1 MERKS
6 NIIVIFAY
14 LLLVIVFFF
23 LGLMLGNVNR
33 PKPVVST
40 AVQRSEL
47 MSVSLPAAIEE
58 KLKYCVRLNG
68 DELSL
73 LRITQDGEEMMY
85 TVKISAD
92 MFPKEDIEA
101 LKAGIEL
108 DSINEAHSLIENFVS

>member
-6 NIIVIFAY
+6 NIIVISAY

-47 MSVSLPAAIEE
+47 MSVSLPATIEE

>member
-6 NIIVIFAY
+6 NIIIIFAY
-14 LLLVIVFFF
+14 LLLVLVFFA
-23 LGLMLGNVNR
+23 LGFIIGNINHE
-33 PKPVVST
+33 KPVVST
-40 AVQRSEL
+40 AVPKSEL
-47 MSVSLPAAIEE
+47 MSVSLPAVIEE

-73 LRITQDGEEMMY
+73 LRVTQDGEEMMY

-101 LKAGIEL
+101 LKAGVEL

>member
-14 LLLVIVFFF
+14 LLLVLVFFA
-23 LGLMLGNVNR
+23 LGFIIGNINR

-40 AVQRSEL
+40 AVSKDEL
-47 MSVSLPAAIEE
+47 MSVSLPATIEE

-73 LRITQDGEEMMY
+73 LRVTQEGEEMMY

-101 LKAGIEL
+101 LKAGVEL

>member
-6 NIIVIFAY
+6 NIIIIFAY
-14 LLLVIVFFF
+14 LLLVLVFFA
-23 LGLMLGNVNR
+23 LGFIIGNINHE
-33 PKPVVST
+33 KPVVST
-40 AVQRSEL
+40 AVPKSEL

-73 LRITQDGEEMMY
+73 LRVTQDGEEMMY

-101 LKAGIEL
+101 LKAGVEL